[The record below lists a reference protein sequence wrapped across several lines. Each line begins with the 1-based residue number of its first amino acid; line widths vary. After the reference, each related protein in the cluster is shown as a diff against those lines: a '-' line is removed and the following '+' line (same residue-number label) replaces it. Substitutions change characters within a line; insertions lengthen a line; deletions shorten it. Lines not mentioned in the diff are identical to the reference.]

1 MKSYIDE
8 NEEPMSS
15 CCGSPNPHSDYDIC
29 NTCKEHTAFQV
40 TCQGCK
46 GHGHIFVSEH
56 QTEPCPNPNC
66 DDGYIPI
73 EE

>member
-1 MKSYIDE
+1 MESYIDE

-15 CCGSPNPHSDYDIC
+15 CCSAGI
-29 NTCKEHTAFQV
+29 EHDLCMHCREPVSAIV
-40 TCQGCK
+40 ECQGCK